1 MYTVLYLPACT
12 FDPVKDPQSP
22 HNRNLLVVQP
32 VRKQRV
38 SWICRPSNLVLVMV
52 LVTTLVT
59 TDDGSVSCDLIR
71 PSRSSPP
78 RMPQR
83 LWGTRMEPGGHIC
96 VDSSIGFSHIKYAD
110 YIHHGIYN

>member
-1 MYTVLYLPACT
+1 MYGTVSLSHDLPAGT

-38 SWICRPSNLVLVMV
+38 SWICRPSDLVLVMV

-59 TDDGSVSCDLIR
+59 KNYLGAVHDAGVGSLKQWVGLKMFKFQC
-71 PSRSSPP
+71 
-78 RMPQR
+78 
-83 LWGTRMEPGGHIC
+83 C
-96 VDSSIGFSHIKYAD
+96 IG
-110 YIHHGIYN
+110 

>member
-1 MYTVLYLPACT
+1 MYTVLYLPAGT
-12 FDPVKDPQSP
+12 FDPVLDPQSP

-38 SWICRPSNLVLVMV
+38 SWICRPSDLVLVMV

-83 LWGTRMEPGGHIC
+83 LWGTKTASGAHDCIFPMGKC
-96 VDSSIGFSHIKYAD
+96 
-110 YIHHGIYN
+110 